1 MKNYRFE
8 SCLGRRDFL
17 MLGALLADPTLT
29 WPLRAAAR
37 PKRVIMAGAGLAGL
51 SCAWE
56 LTKRGHDV
64 VVLEAANRVGGHVRT
79 IREGFPDGLYADC
92 GAEHFTKPGYDLCY
106 RYADEFGLTLLPY
119 PHRDNQ
125 LVVADGRM
133 MPEQQAKQWRL
144 AQAQYNQ
151 KEREFLKR
159 HEGASLAELYLED
172 YGKRITDEYKP
183 FGCGLDSLDAISLNE
198 LLARDGA
205 SQAAIQDIGSS
216 SSALHVI
223 WKRRIVEMRRIPEE
237 RKVFYRVK
245 GGNEML
251 PLAMAERLGARIWK
265 SSPVTE
271 IRRGDAGVSVTV
283 RKDGKP
289 QQVDGDYLVCAMNAV
304 MLRQIPVTP
313 AWPEPKQFAITT
325 VPYTVETRPIFQSRS
340 KFWKRDGFSGDME
353 FNSPILGPLWPTADE
368 VETTRGIMIGTAQAS
383 VTADAAM
390 RVFRQYYPGRS
401 ADFEKTMAVDWSRD
415 PWAMGCEARDY
426 KPGQLRR
433 LWPAVIQPVGRVFFA
448 GAYCDNQSWGMEAA
462 TRSAFR
468 VARSIHDELAA

>member
-1 MKNYRFE
+1 MNNYRLE
-8 SCLGRRDFL
+8 TSLRRRDFL
-17 MLGALLADPTLT
+17 ILGALLADPALAWQVT
-29 WPLRAAAR
+29 AATR
-37 PKRVIMAGAGLAGL
+37 PKRVIVAGAGLAGL

-64 VVLEAANRVGGHVRT
+64 IVLEASNRAGGHVRT

-106 RYADEFGLTLLPY
+106 RYAEEFGLTLLPY
-119 PHRDNQ
+119 PHRDDQ

-133 MPEQQAKQWRL
+133 MPERQAKQWSL
-144 AQAQYNQ
+144 THANYNQ
-151 KEREFLKR
+151 REREFLKR
-159 HEGASLAELYLED
+159 HEGASLTELYLED
-172 YGKRITDEYKP
+172 YGKRITDEYQP
-183 FGCGLDSLDAISLNE
+183 FGRGLDSLDSISLNE
-198 LLARDGA
+198 LLARDRA
-205 SQAAIQDIGSS
+205 SQAAIEDIGAT

-223 WKRRIVEMRRIPEE
+223 WKRRIVEMRGIPEE
-237 RKVFYRVK
+237 PKMFYRVK
-245 GGNEML
+245 GGNELL
-251 PLAMAERLGARIWK
+251 PAAMAERLGARIWK
-265 SSPVTE
+265 NSPVTA
-271 IRRGDAGVSVTV
+271 IRRGDAGVAVTV

-289 QQVDGDYLVCAMNAV
+289 RQVEGDYLVCAMNAA

-313 AWPEPKQFAITT
+313 AWPEAKQFAIAT
-325 VPYTVETRPIFQSRS
+325 VPYTVETRPIFQSQS
-340 KFWKRDGFSGDME
+340 KFWKSDGFSGNME

-368 VETTRGIMIGTAQAS
+368 VKTSRGIMIGTAQAS

-390 RVFRQYYPGRS
+390 AVFRKYYPGHS

-415 PWAMGCEARDY
+415 PWAMGCEARSY
-426 KPGQLRR
+426 KPGQLRQ

-468 VARSIHDELAA
+468 VAKTIHGEVAA